1 MTSSLKVKLN
11 CSLKNSDELESAFGS
26 WKDFDEQDLMEFI
39 W

>member
-1 MTSSLKVKLN
+1 MAEN
-11 CSLKNSDELESAFGS
+11 FRGIGMWHWCC